1 MTRLVSASPGR
12 WRPPAATKPGRVAML
27 FTAGWAN
34 VSKGA
39 KAEWQR
45 ARAAMSAAGV
55 EVLDREGD
63 DKVAA
68 VEDAIANA
76 MELSMN
82 INAWEGRFPL
92 DTYNRNMEAS
102 KLSESA
108 HNRLKQA
115 LRMTQDEFAGL
126 LAERDRVRSVLRD
139 DPDHVDV
146 RINPCR
152 RPARRLKGSTGRATR
167 CLRCLLLWWACRRSP
182 CRFYRTKT
190 CR

>member
-1 MTRLVSASPGR
+1 MSASPGR
-12 WRPPAATKPGRVAML
+12 WSYQRRSPAGCDALHG
-27 FTAGWAN
+27 GWAN
-34 VSKGA
+34 VSEGA

-55 EVLDREGD
+55 EVLGREGD

-68 VEDAIANA
+68 FEDAMQRGAVH
-76 MELSMN
+76 EYQCL
-82 INAWEGRFPL
+82 GRTFPL

-115 LRMTQDEFAGL
+115 LRMTQNGPVCLPNVIRYSVCGDP
-126 LAERDRVRSVLRD
+126 RS
-139 DPDHVDV
+139 
-146 RINPCR
+146 CR
-152 RPARRLKGSTGRATR
+152 CLYRLSAPGAALKGSTGRATR